1 MTNRTKVAIFFGGKS
16 YEHDVSILTGLQAI
30 QVLDITKYEAVP
42 VYIDTNG
49 NWWSGKQLLNLKN
62 YPITDDT
69 YKNLYNISIN
79 TGKKNSK
86 PTLYIN
92 NSKLFCKKTIEFDI
106 ALFALHGDFGETGA
120 IQGLMEMANIPY
132 TGANVLSSAI
142 YMDKIKTKDICRKLN
157 IKVLDET
164 IIKKPKNETF
174 IDINEIT
181 KNLKITYPVCL
192 KPVNLG
198 SSVGVYKATNKD
210 ELNSAIL
217 SIFKIDT
224 EIIIEPFVENLKE
237 YNIAVILN
245 KDDKIITS
253 AIETPTNKNDFLTFS
268 DKYLSK
274 KGAKKTT
281 MKLALPDTKTLE
293 SRREFNPS
301 LTKEQ
306 ETFIKDSVVK
316 LFDYMNATGNPRI
329 DFLSNAKTGELWL
342 NEVNPIP
349 GSFAFYLWEKSK
361 YKLNY
366 TELISLIIENGLKN
380 FKNKTKSINLINSNS
395 KIF

>member
-1 MTNRTKVAIFFGGKS
+1 MTNKTTVAIFFGGKS
-16 YEHDVSILTGLQAI
+16 FEHDVSILTGLQAI
-30 QVLDITKYEAVP
+30 QVLDITKYNAIP
-42 VYIDTNG
+42 VYIDTFG
-49 NWWSGKQLLNLKN
+49 NWWTGKQLLDLKN
-62 YPITDDT
+62 YPITDAT
-69 YKNLYNISIN
+69 YRNLYNVSIN
-79 TGKKNSK
+79 TGKQNSK

-92 NSKLFCKKTIEFDI
+92 NPKLFHKKTIEFDI

-120 IQGLMEMANIPY
+120 IQGLMEMSNIPY

-164 IIKKPKNETF
+164 IIKKPQNENF
-174 IDINEIT
+174 IDINKIT
-181 KNLKITYPVCL
+181 KDLKIKYPVCL

-198 SSVGVYKATNKD
+198 SSVGVYKVTNKD
-210 ELNSAIL
+210 ELASAIL
-217 SIFKIDT
+217 AIFKIDN
-224 EIIIEPFVENLKE
+224 EIIVEPFVENLKE

-245 KDDKIITS
+245 KNGEIITS
-253 AIETPTNKNDFLTFS
+253 AIESPNNKNDFLTFS
-268 DKYLSK
+268 DKYLGN
-274 KGAKKTT
+274 KGAKKTS

-293 SRREFNPS
+293 ARREFNPT
-301 LTKEQ
+301 LTKHQ
-306 ETFIKDSVVK
+306 EAFIKDSVIK

-329 DFLSNAKTGELWL
+329 DFLSNFKTGELWL

-361 YKLNY
+361 HKINY
-366 TELISLIIENGLKN
+366 TELISLIIENGFKN